1 MRANPGDPISKEDL
15 KNIFKRFYR
24 ADRVRA
30 MNDNYGLGLAIAE
43 SIVEAHIGKF
53 WATSENW
60 ENTFHVQ
67 LPTNKKNCALAYRF
81 AQFSFDSQIT

>member
-1 MRANPGDPISKEDL
+1 
-15 KNIFKRFYR
+15 
-24 ADRVRA
+24 

-60 ENTFHVQ
+60 ENTFLVQ
-67 LPTNKKNCALAYRF
+67 LPTNKKTVR
-81 AQFSFDSQIT
+81 